1 MPRATNLTVRPVGVV
16 LAGGA
21 SRRFAGSSKGLNE
34 VGGLR
39 IIDRVA
45 SALHPVSA
53 ELVLVSNDA
62 AAAEWLPGVAVLAD
76 RVPGAG
82 GLAGVDAALALGRD
96 VLVVAWDMPFVTS
109 QVLEAIIARA
119 LGTDADVVVPESE
132 SPFGFE
138 PFCAFYSARTGPALS
153 AFLAGGGRAPRDF
166 LTKVTR
172 VERLSMA
179 EVRRLGSVRRMF
191 LSVNSPDDLATARAL
206 DGDAQ

>member
-1 MPRATNLTVRPVGVV
+1 M
-16 LAGGA
+16 
-21 SRRFAGSSKGLNE
+21 NE
-34 VGGLR
+34 VGGRR

-45 SALHPVSA
+45 SALRSVSE
-53 ELVLVSNDA
+53 ELVIVANDA

-82 GLAGVDAALALGRD
+82 GLAGVDAALATGRD
-96 VLVVAWDMPFVTS
+96 ALVVAWDMPFVTS
-109 QVLEAIIARA
+109 QVLEAIFARA
-119 LGTDADVVVPESE
+119 MATDADVVVPESE

-166 LTKVTR
+166 LAKLTR
-172 VERLSMA
+172 VERLSMS
-179 EVRRLGSVRRMF
+179 EISRLGDVRRLF

-206 DGDAQ
+206 DGVAQ